1 MTFDE
6 VEKMEEKSNTFGL
19 DPDKMADLL
28 RIGFETGDS
37 VAEVS
42 ADEEK
47 GELLL
52 DRLAEPLLL
61 DPSFVRS
68 LPDVPHLLSNAM
80 ELCSGN
86 TIEDLLLN
94 KDVGVGLLKK
104 VKDVNN
110 KLSRQTDSK
119 VEKDVAIAIY
129 YAAIASVLVFRGQK
143 ITGFEYSDLE
153 KSFEQLK
160 GKSWMSTDLRDLF
173 ERACEVC
180 RDSSGIRNNV
190 AEPQEPTGKV

>member
-1 MTFDE
+1 
-6 VEKMEEKSNTFGL
+6 MEDISNTFGL

-28 RIGFETGDS
+28 RIGFETADS
-37 VAEVS
+37 TAEVS
-42 ADEEK
+42 TDEEK

-61 DPSFVRS
+61 DPSFVRL

-94 KDVGVGLLKK
+94 KDVGVGLVKK
-104 VKDVNN
+104 VKELNN
-110 KLSRQTDSK
+110 KRSCRTDYK
-119 VEKDVAIAIY
+119 VEKEVAIAIY
-129 YAAIASVLVFRGQK
+129 YAAIASALVFRGQK

-153 KSFEQLK
+153 KSFKQLK
-160 GKSWMSTDLRDLF
+160 GKSWIPTDLCDLF
-173 ERACEVC
+173 ERACGVC
-180 RDSSGIRNNV
+180 RDPSGIRNSV
-190 AEPQEPTGKV
+190 AESQEPPGEV

>member
-1 MTFDE
+1 MIETIDE
-6 VEKMEEKSNTFGL
+6 VEKVEEKSNTFGL
-19 DPDKMADLL
+19 DPERMADLL
-28 RIGFETGDS
+28 RIGFEIGDS

-61 DPSFVRS
+61 DPSYVRL
-68 LPDVPHLLSNAM
+68 LPDAPHLLSNAM

-94 KDVGVGLLKK
+94 KDVEVGLVKK
-104 VKDVNN
+104 VKDLNN
-110 KLSRQTDSK
+110 KFSRRTDSK

-129 YAAIASVLVFRGQK
+129 YAAIASAMVFRGQK

-153 KSFEQLK
+153 KSFEQLQ
-160 GKSWMSTDLRDLF
+160 GKSWMPTDLRNLF
-173 ERACEVC
+173 ERACGVC
-180 RDSSGIRNNV
+180 RDSSGIRNDV
-190 AEPQEPTGKV
+190 AEL

>member
-1 MTFDE
+1 
-6 VEKMEEKSNTFGL
+6 MEEKSNTFGL

-28 RIGFETGDS
+28 RIGSETGDS
-37 VAEVS
+37 AGEVS

-61 DPSFVRS
+61 DPSFVRL
-68 LPDVPHLLSNAM
+68 LPDVPQLLSNAM
-80 ELCSGN
+80 ELCGGN
-86 TIEDLLLN
+86 TIGDLLLN

-104 VKDVNN
+104 VKELNN
-110 KLSRQTDSK
+110 KLSRRTDSK

-129 YAAIASVLVFRGQK
+129 YAAIASGLVFCGQK
-143 ITGFEYSDLE
+143 ITGFECSDLE

-160 GKSWMSTDLRDLF
+160 GKSWMPTDLCDLF
-173 ERACEVC
+173 ERACAMC
-180 RDSSGIRNNV
+180 RDSSGIGNNI
-190 AEPQEPTGKV
+190 AESQEPPGKV